1 MKSTLYDL
9 EKHEVEQHLTWITRI
24 ARLAADFAKSKNL
37 HMPGDRPDFESVAW
51 HCRNSYHL
59 SIITCENLI

>member
-1 MKSTLYDL
+1 MKSTLYDI

-37 HMPGDRPDFESVAW
+37 HMQEIDQILKVLPGTVGT
-51 HCRNSYHL
+51 H
-59 SIITCENLI
+59 II